1 MTLRP
6 LPFENLT
13 FVGIRDIDDFE
24 GKVIEDKKI
33 RVLDV
38 PGTVEFIKKLDAP
51 IHISFDVDGL
61 DPELVDSTGTRV
73 PDGLDC

>member
-1 MTLRP
+1 MSIRK

-13 FVGIRDIDDFE
+13 FVGIRDIDEFE
-24 GKVIEDKKI
+24 GKVIEEKKI

-38 PGTVEFIKKLDAP
+38 PGTVDFIKNLDAP

-61 DPELVDSTGTRV
+61 DPELVCSTGTKV